1 MLCWIAW
8 IDQIRISQ
16 QKACM
21 TDYLPWVSILVLIV
35 IGIVFFLQLKN
46 AARRTQATLEKTVRD
61 EMRQGREESGK
72 NARELREEV
81 SAGLK
86 SLTETLG
93 KRLNDFGTLQTAHFE
108 SVVRQLKELSES
120 NCEYLEKLRNT
131 LDSQI
136 KHLQESNEKKLDEM
150 RKTVDEKLQTTLE
163 KRLGESFKI
172 VSERLEAVQRGLGEM
187 QSLATGVGDLKKVLT
202 NVKTRGT
209 WGEIQL
215 GAILEQLLTPDQYA
229 KNVQTK
235 PDSGERVEFAIKL
248 PGSQPE
254 SRVWLPIDSKF
265 PQEDYQRILEAS
277 ESSDAEGVSKA
288 IAALLRTV
296 RNSAQD
302 IRRKYLEPPYTTDFA
317 IMFLPTEGLYAEVLR
332 QPGLFEDLQQNS
344 RIVLAGPTTLS
355 AILNSLQMGFRTL
368 AIGKRASEV
377 WQVLAAVKTEF
388 GKFGEVLDKVQRQLH
403 AASQTIEQTGTRTR
417 AMERKLRDVEQLPS
431 TQAAELLEL
440 PGTDKLQ
447 DSSTEDISQG

>member
-1 MLCWIAW
+1 MAG
-8 IDQIRISQ
+8 
-16 QKACM
+16 
-21 TDYLPWVSILVLIV
+21 YLPWVNILVLIV
-35 IGIVFFLQLKN
+35 IGIVLFFQLKN
-46 AARRTQATLEKTVRD
+46 AGIRSQSHLNKTLGD
-61 EMRQGREESGK
+61 ELRKGRVESQQT
-72 NARELREEV
+72 ARELRDELSTSV
-81 SAGLK
+81 Q
-86 SLTETLG
+86 SLTDTLG
-93 KRLNDFGTLQTAHFE
+93 KRLNDFGTLQTSHFE

-120 NCEYLEKLRNT
+120 NRDYLEKLRNT

-136 KHLQESNEKKLDEM
+136 QHLQESNEKKLDEM

-202 NVKTRGT
+202 NVKTRGA

-229 KNVQTK
+229 TNVSTR

-248 PGSQPE
+248 PGSGPQSE
-254 SRVWLPIDSKF
+254 SQIWLPIDSKF
-265 PQEDYQRILEAS
+265 PQEDYHRLIEAS
-277 ESSDAEGVSKA
+277 EVSDAEGVSKA
-288 IAALLRTV
+288 IAALMRNV

-302 IRRKYLEPPYTTDFA
+302 IRNKYLEPPHTTDFA

-332 QPGLFEDLQQNS
+332 QPGLFEDLQQNY

-355 AILNSLQMGFRTL
+355 AILNSLQLGFRTL
-368 AIGKRASEV
+368 AIEKRASEV

-388 GKFGEVLDKVQRQLH
+388 GKFGEVLDKVKRQLN

-417 AMERKLRDVEQLPS
+417 AMERKLRDVEQLS
-431 TQAAELLEL
+431 SNQAAELLEL
-440 PGTDKLQ
+440 PGTDTVDRKSTRLN
-447 DSSTEDISQG
+447 SSHTDISRMPSSA